1 MVQCDKTNRRK
12 TLDEFALEA
21 EGNEEEA
28 SLSLFDLLCIGIGG
42 TVGSG
47 VFVLTGEVYPVAGP
61 SSALCRMIAGGVCLL
76 SAFSYM
82 ELSAAIPTRGSTY
95 AFSLHA
101 LGEYWAVAGGV
112 SLMMGY
118 GLSGAGVARCSVM
131 RKMPLVISCRCVDIE
146 ILEIRPRG
154 TAISRAV

>member
-61 SSALCRMIAGGVCLL
+61 SSALCWMSHEDRLPSHDL
-76 SAFSYM
+76 SSSF
-82 ELSAAIPTRGSTY
+82 
-95 AFSLHA
+95 
-101 LGEYWAVAGGV
+101 
-112 SLMMGY
+112 
-118 GLSGAGVARCSVM
+118 GLEQT
-131 RKMPLVISCRCVDIE
+131 LVISVNNR
-146 ILEIRPRG
+146 
-154 TAISRAV
+154 S

>member
-1 MVQCDKTNRRK
+1 MVKCDKTNRRK

-61 SSALCRMIAGGVCLL
+61 SSALCYTGRDAAARDEAGHQSQRLDQDEGR
-76 SAFSYM
+76 
-82 ELSAAIPTRGSTY
+82 E
-95 AFSLHA
+95 
-101 LGEYWAVAGGV
+101 
-112 SLMMGY
+112 
-118 GLSGAGVARCSVM
+118 
-131 RKMPLVISCRCVDIE
+131 
-146 ILEIRPRG
+146 
-154 TAISRAV
+154 

>member
-1 MVQCDKTNRRK
+1 MKCDKTNRRK

-61 SSALCRMIAGGVCLL
+61 SSALCWMIAGGVCLL
-76 SAFSYM
+76 SAFSYIRTSSSPACFKTS
-82 ELSAAIPTRGSTY
+82 EL
-95 AFSLHA
+95 
-101 LGEYWAVAGGV
+101 GGPRSREDGRPDHRACLPPPERNV
-112 SLMMGY
+112 L
-118 GLSGAGVARCSVM
+118 A
-131 RKMPLVISCRCVDIE
+131 
-146 ILEIRPRG
+146 RPRILARDVCHHRRG
-154 TAISRAV
+154 PIRHQH

>member
-47 VFVLTGEVYPVAGP
+47 VFVLT
-61 SSALCRMIAGGVCLL
+61 VCLL

-101 LGEYWAVAGGV
+101 LGEYQCRNQFHDVA
-112 SLMMGY
+112 
-118 GLSGAGVARCSVM
+118 
-131 RKMPLVISCRCVDIE
+131 
-146 ILEIRPRG
+146 
-154 TAISRAV
+154 